1 MTNEELAVAVA
12 QGRDDL
18 QLQLWEQVC
27 SFVQLMARRAIILS
41 GGGGGVTTED
51 LTQQGYIA
59 MMQAVKAY
67 DPERGP
73 FLHYL
78 SFALRQAFADAGG
91 YRTSKS
97 DPLNDCNSLDTLIA
111 AGEDSEET
119 YLDMIADPCD
129 QYGEV
134 EQQIY
139 TEQLHGVLDRAIDGL
154 TPKHADILRALYWRG
169 KTNTEIAAGRDVSVQ
184 NVGAAVR
191 RGIDDLRR
199 SRFTR
204 ELLQFLDERTDFY
217 GGTGCRSFEAS
228 GSSVERAVIRRDGLR
243 KRWERNREDAV

>member
-41 GGGGGVTTED
+41 GGGSGVTTED

-78 SFALRQAFADAGG
+78 SFASVDKGIQNKTTKYGL
-91 YRTSKS
+91 
-97 DPLNDCNSLDTLIA
+97 P
-111 AGEDSEET
+111 T
-119 YLDMIADPCD
+119 Y
-129 QYGEV
+129 
-134 EQQIY
+134 
-139 TEQLHGVLDRAIDGL
+139 
-154 TPKHADILRALYWRG
+154 
-169 KTNTEIAAGRDVSVQ
+169 
-184 NVGAAVR
+184 
-191 RGIDDLRR
+191 
-199 SRFTR
+199 
-204 ELLQFLDERTDFY
+204 
-217 GGTGCRSFEAS
+217 
-228 GSSVERAVIRRDGLR
+228 
-243 KRWERNREDAV
+243 

>member
-78 SFALRQAFADAGG
+78 SFALRQAFADA
-91 YRTSKS
+91 RRLS
-97 DPLNDCNSLDTLIA
+97 
-111 AGEDSEET
+111 
-119 YLDMIADPCD
+119 YL
-129 QYGEV
+129 
-134 EQQIY
+134 
-139 TEQLHGVLDRAIDGL
+139 
-154 TPKHADILRALYWRG
+154 K
-169 KTNTEIAAGRDVSVQ
+169 
-184 NVGAAVR
+184 
-191 RGIDDLRR
+191 
-199 SRFTR
+199 
-204 ELLQFLDERTDFY
+204 ERP
-217 GGTGCRSFEAS
+217 FE
-228 GSSVERAVIRRDGLR
+228 
-243 KRWERNREDAV
+243 